1 MMAEKAAAIRLDQVR
16 LMLGAMSFDFN
27 CRFAAGAITAVVG
40 PSGSGKS
47 TLLNLISGFE
57 RPDSGRVLIGDRDVT
72 ELAPAERP
80 VSLVFQDNNLFAH
93 LDLYTNI
100 GLGIHPA
107 LRLTAADRRA
117 VSLALDRVGLGGF
130 ERRLPGSLSGGER
143 QRAAFARALVRDKP
157 VLLLDEP
164 FAALDP
170 GLRAVMVELLADL
183 HGETGATI
191 VLVTHDP
198 RDVERLARDVVF
210 LEDGRVLV
218 AAATADFFARQDLDA
233 VRRFGGP
240 LADLVS
246 NPTLLCTNAR
256 PSP

>member
-1 MMAEKAAAIRLDQVR
+1 MMAESTAAITLDQVR
-16 LMLGAMSFDFN
+16 LTLGAPSFHFD
-27 CRFAAGAITAVVG
+27 CRFEAGAITAVVG

-107 LRLTAADRRA
+107 LRLTAADRQA
-117 VSLALDRVGLGGF
+117 VSLALERVGLAGF

-143 QRAAFARALVRDKP
+143 QRAAFARALVRRKP
-157 VLLLDEP
+157 VMLLDEP

-233 VRRFGGP
+233 VRRFAGRDAP
-240 LADLVS
+240 
-246 NPTLLCTNAR
+246 PTPGRDAGA
-256 PSP
+256 

>member
-1 MMAEKAAAIRLDQVR
+1 MTERAAAIRLDQLR
-16 LMLGAMSFDFN
+16 LTLGAMSFDFD
-27 CRFAAGAITAVVG
+27 CRFEAGAITAVVG

-57 RPDSGRVLIGDRDVT
+57 RPDSGRVLIGDQDVT
-72 ELAPAERP
+72 ALAPAGRP

-107 LRLTAADRRA
+107 LRLTAADRQA

-191 VLVTHDP
+191 VLVSHDP
-198 RDVERLARDVVF
+198 RDVERLAKDVVF
-210 LEDGRVLV
+210 LEAGRVLV

-240 LADLVS
+240 GARLGAGLGVGE
-246 NPTLLCTNAR
+246 R